1 MPLGPELVVVDPTQ
15 QSFPRPKLMMADAWQ
30 LRFVGRYRFD
40 WLELWVTILQHP
52 SINVRSRRA
61 ERKEALLSGNP
72 SRFVVAMF

>member
-1 MPLGPELVVVDPTQ
+1 
-15 QSFPRPKLMMADAWQ
+15 MMADAWQ